1 MMQLW
6 VFLAI
11 MVSMFASIGF
21 MRGYTKELV
30 AMAGLVLA
38 LFTLKQFELLLI
50 DPLAGGK
57 QVSKFYLQAT
67 ILIVMAFFSYQTP
80 TQTFAKLPSRQGFQ
94 DGVLGFLVGAFNGY
108 LLFGS
113 LWWYMDTLEYPFSPN
128 IIAPLDP
135 ASTSAKMVDMLPLT
149 WMLSGDGSVLSVMMI
164 GCFVFIIV
172 VVV

>member
-6 VFLAI
+6 VFLALMI
-11 MVSMFASIGF
+11 GMFAAIGF

-30 AMAGLVLA
+30 ATAGLVLA

-50 DPLAGGK
+50 DPLTGGK

-67 ILIVMAFFSYQTP
+67 ILLTMAFFSYQTP
-80 TQTFAKLPSRQGFQ
+80 TQTFAKLPDRKGFQ
-94 DGVLGFLVGAFNGY
+94 DGVLGLLVGAFNGY

-135 ASTSAKMVDMLPLT
+135 ASTSAKMVDILPLT
-149 WMLSGDGSVLSVMMI
+149 WMLSGDGSVLSVIMI
-164 GCFVFIIV
+164 GFFIYIIV

>member
-6 VFLAI
+6 VFLALMI
-11 MVSMFASIGF
+11 GMFAAIGF
-21 MRGYTKELV
+21 MRGYAKELV
-30 AMAGLVLA
+30 ATAGLVLA

-50 DPLAGGK
+50 DPLTGGK
-57 QVSKFYLQAT
+57 QASKFYLQAT
-67 ILIVMAFFSYQTP
+67 ILLAMAFFSYQTP
-80 TQTFAKLPSRQGFQ
+80 TKTFGNVQERNSFQ
-94 DGVLGFLVGAFNGY
+94 DGVLGLLVGAFNGY

-135 ASTSAKMVDMLPLT
+135 ASTSAKMVDILPLT
-149 WMLSGDGSVLSVMMI
+149 WMLSGDGSVLSVIMI
-164 GCFVFIIV
+164 GFFIYIIV

>member
-6 VFLAI
+6 VFLALMI
-11 MVSMFASIGF
+11 GMFAAIGF
-21 MRGYTKELV
+21 MRGYAKELV
-30 AMAGLVLA
+30 ATAGLVLA

-57 QVSKFYLQAT
+57 QASKFYLQAT
-67 ILIVMAFFSYQTP
+67 ILLAMAFFAYQTP
-80 TQTFAKLPSRQGFQ
+80 TKTFANVQERKSFQ
-94 DGVLGFLVGAFNGY
+94 DGVLGLLVGAFNGY

-149 WMLSGDGSVLSVMMI
+149 WMLSGDGSVLSVIMI
-164 GCFVFIIV
+164 GFFIYIIV

>member
-6 VFLAI
+6 VFLALMI
-11 MVSMFASIGF
+11 GLFAAIGF

-30 AMAGLVLA
+30 ATAGLVLA

-57 QVSKFYLQAT
+57 QASKFYLQAT
-67 ILIVMAFFSYQTP
+67 ILLAMAFFSYQTP
-80 TQTFAKLPSRQGFQ
+80 TQTFAKLPDRKGFQ
-94 DGVLGFLVGAFNGY
+94 DGVLGLLVGAFNGY

-128 IIAPLDP
+128 VIAPLDP

-149 WMLSGDGSVLSVMMI
+149 WMLSGDGSVLSVIMI
-164 GCFVFIIV
+164 GFFIFIIV

>member
-11 MVSMFASIGF
+11 MMGLFAAIGF
-21 MRGYTKELV
+21 MRGYSKELV
-30 AMAGLVLA
+30 ATAGLILA
-38 LFTLKQFELLLI
+38 LFTLKQFELLVI

-57 QVSKFYLQAT
+57 QASKFWLQASV
-67 ILIVMAFFSYQTP
+67 LLVMAFFSYQTP
-80 TQTFAKLPSRQGFQ
+80 TQTFANLSERKSFQ

-135 ASTSAKMVDMLPLT
+135 ASTSAKVVDILPLT
-149 WMLSGDGSVLSVMMI
+149 WMLSGDGSVLSLMMI
-164 GCFVFIIV
+164 ACFVFIIV
-172 VVV
+172 AII